1 MVDIVQICGIF
12 KALNL
17 LKNELELVKKDGVGD

>member
-1 MVDIVQICGIF
+1 LPGNKIF

-17 LKNELELVKKDGVGD
+17 SAHDTPGIRFSLFSFYF

>member
-1 MVDIVQICGIF
+1 MLIF

-17 LKNELELVKKDGVGD
+17 